1 MTGWLSELAL
11 FVSGSPHS
19 RLRQLAELRELDDHL
34 LRDIGLSRE
43 EARSG
48 RSASACDDDLLRSPA
63 KTGRFHGETFAMP
76 CLIRNS
82 TEADVTAVHTI
93 YGYHVLHG
101 TASFEEQPPSTS
113 ELARRRDD
121 VLGRGLPYLIAEID
135 GEVVGYSYAGPYRAR
150 SAYRFSIENSVYV
163 DHRRHHRG
171 VGQALMEALIERCE
185 AGAWRQMMAVIGD
198 SANIAS
204 IALHERLG
212 FRMVGTF
219 RSAGFKFGRWLD
231 TVLMQRDLGAGDR
244 TVPLETTG
252 TGEGSGVA
260 RAARSSPCDPSDARV
275 RRYAAMRTGNS
286 S

>member
-1 MTGWLSELAL
+1 MIIRHTD
-11 FVSGSPHS
+11 P
-19 RLRQLAELRELDDHL
+19 D
-34 LRDIGLSRE
+34 RD
-43 EARSG
+43 
-48 RSASACDDDLLRSPA
+48 ASAIAAIYAPSVTEGVASLEERAPEAAEMADR
-63 KTGRFHGETFAMP
+63 
-76 CLIRNS
+76 IR
-82 TEADVTAVHTI
+82 I
-93 YGYHVLHG
+93 
-101 TASFEEQPPSTS
+101 TS
-113 ELARRRDD
+113 RTHPWL
-121 VLGRGLPYLIAEID
+121 VAEID